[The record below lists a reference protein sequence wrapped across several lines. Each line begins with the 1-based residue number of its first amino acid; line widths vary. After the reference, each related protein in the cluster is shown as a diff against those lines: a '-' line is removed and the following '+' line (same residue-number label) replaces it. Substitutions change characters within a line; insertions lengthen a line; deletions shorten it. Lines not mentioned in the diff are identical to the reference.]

1 MMISAIRIDF
11 RIYLSKSNFLIF
23 RLRFALQELTI
34 IIRSLF
40 IDILFV
46 ESLLSPMLC
55 IERILLLENFIGF

>member
-11 RIYLSKSNFLIF
+11 RIYLSESNFLIF

-34 IIRSLF
+34 IIRTLF
-40 IDILFV
+40 IGILFV

-55 IERILLLENFIGF
+55 IERILLHDNFIGF